1 MKVSLVQFDVKD
13 GQPQTNK
20 NKVLELMQRA
30 LSDQPDV
37 IILPELW
44 NTGYA
49 LEQLEEIADEN
60 GEDSISWL
68 SQFAREHQVALVA
81 GSVATKRQGKFY
93 NTGYTFAADG
103 KLINAY
109 DKVHLFGLM
118 AEDDFL
124 TAGQKESHFHI
135 GSVAA
140 SHVICYDIRF
150 PEWTRKLMSQGAEL
164 LFVSAQWPTSRI
176 EQWKILLQARAVENQ
191 AFVIAV
197 NRVGQGLKDQFNG
210 HSLVI
215 DPLGHRLLETDD
227 SEGVFSAEIDVHQ
240 VAAVRGQ
247 IPVFDDRR
255 TELY

>member
-1 MKVSLVQFDVKD
+1 MKVSLIQFDVKD
-13 GQPQTNK
+13 GQPQLNK
-20 NKVLELMQRA
+20 NKVLELMQQA

-68 SQFAREHQVALVA
+68 SQFACEHQIALVA

-93 NTGYTFAADG
+93 NTAYTFAADG
-103 KLINAY
+103 KLINTY

-118 AEDDFL
+118 AEDEFL
-124 TAGQKESHFHI
+124 TAGLKESHFHI
-135 GSVAA
+135 GSVSA
-140 SHVICYDIRF
+140 SQVICYDIRF
-150 PEWTRKLMSQGAEL
+150 PEWIRKLMSQGAEL
-164 LFVSAQWPTSRI
+164 LFVSAQWPASRI

-197 NRVGQGLKDQFNG
+197 NRVGHGLKDYFNG
-210 HSLVI
+210 HSLVVG
-215 DPLGHRLLETDD
+215 PLGNILLETDD
-227 SEGVFSAEIDVHQ
+227 SEGVFSTEIDVGQ
-240 VAAVRGQ
+240 VKAARGQ
-247 IPVFDDRR
+247 IPVFTDRR
-255 TELY
+255 PELY

>member
-103 KLINAY
+103 KLINA
-109 DKVHLFGLM
+109 
-118 AEDDFL
+118 
-124 TAGQKESHFHI
+124 SC
-135 GSVAA
+135 SWR
-140 SHVICYDIRF
+140 C
-150 PEWTRKLMSQGAEL
+150 
-164 LFVSAQWPTSRI
+164 
-176 EQWKILLQARAVENQ
+176 
-191 AFVIAV
+191 
-197 NRVGQGLKDQFNG
+197 
-210 HSLVI
+210 
-215 DPLGHRLLETDD
+215 
-227 SEGVFSAEIDVHQ
+227 
-240 VAAVRGQ
+240 
-247 IPVFDDRR
+247 
-255 TELY
+255 